1 MTETRKKQ
9 EIDFA
14 KQCMVEQLDE
24 MLAAGEITREAHDR
38 DVAKIMAA

>member
-1 MTETRKKQ
+1 MTEKRKKQ
-9 EIDFA
+9 ELEFA

-24 MLAAGEITREAHDR
+24 MLASGEITREAHDR